1 MKYDDINYG
10 LKNLLRHLNA
20 FSYYIEDVD
29 KILNGE
35 YDFILKTNLN
45 YIKND
50 IESGIISKTDNL
62 SELKEL
68 STYRLFRLVDMVDNI
83 IEKSKYLF
91 DAIEEKKTNLT
102 YNEDDFITT
111 LSSAIS
117 SDFKYVDA
125 LRLIEKAKKISKDK
139 RLYLIFDF
147 YIKNESMIKEL
158 IERQENIA
166 LSDENIKA
174 HDIISSEDN
183 EIGIIVIDDSR
194 DGRKIVAG
202 TKKDIELSNLLGVP
216 FPKDIDKPGYDYGD
230 HKEFYSEPHRIT
242 KTFYNTDLSNTHLKM
257 IEDEKIR
264 RIKAKKYV
272 NDNELG
278 FIKGLVVTKSEL
290 AINGFDPYALGWKSL
305 KFSKKKNSVFKLCK
319 SEYRYCDLSYVIGR
333 TIDISKHIMTSKKR

>member
-68 STYRLFRLVDMVDNI
+68 STYRLFRLVDMVDKI
-83 IEKSKYLF
+83 VSTAY
-91 DAIEEKKTNLT
+91 
-102 YNEDDFITT
+102 YMYRYEDDFITT

-216 FPKDIDKPGYDYGD
+216 FPKYIDKPGYDYGD

-290 AINGFDPYALGWKSL
+290 AINGFDPNALGWKSL